1 MQKMSETARPSG
13 RSEGGLHVRMVL
25 AVDPG
30 KLSGITIVSF
40 EDENVEVE
48 YSGEC
53 DARHFHEPILEAI
66 KTAAIRGVR
75 LDVVCERFI
84 INAQTAKNSQAP
96 FSLEQIGV
104 LKYILL
110 TAGIDPDEIKFQ
122 SPVDAKKM
130 FPNDALKK
138 IGVWHRGGQ
147 GHALDAMRHAMLF
160 LVKNGWKPV
169 RLLQ

>member
-1 MQKMSETARPSG
+1 MRY
-13 RSEGGLHVRMVL
+13 VL

-30 KLSGITIVSF
+30 KLSGITLVTF
-40 EDENVEVE
+40 EGETVEVIF
-48 YSGEC
+48 SGEY
-53 DARHFHEPILEAI
+53 DFRHYHEPILEAL
-66 KTAAIRGVR
+66 KLAALAGCQ
-75 LDVVCERFI
+75 LSVVCERFV

-110 TAGIDPDEIKFQ
+110 TSGIDPDTIVLQ

-130 FPNDALKK
+130 FPNEALKK
-138 IGVWHRGGQ
+138 IGVWHRGGE

-169 RLLQ
+169 KLLD